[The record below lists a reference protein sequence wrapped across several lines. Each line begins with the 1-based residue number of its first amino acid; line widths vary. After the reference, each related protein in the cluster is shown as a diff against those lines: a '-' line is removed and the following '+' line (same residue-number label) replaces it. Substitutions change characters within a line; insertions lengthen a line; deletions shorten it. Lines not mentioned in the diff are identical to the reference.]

1 MMKLGS
7 YTIEKLLG
15 EGSFG
20 KVHLTRKEG
29 DSKKYATKELDR
41 EEIDSSEAKK
51 YLINEIRILQSL
63 NHPNIVK
70 FVDIKKTKKHY
81 YIMMEFCNG
90 GELSKNLE
98 KYMMKNGTAFPEE
111 LVQHFMRQIIDAF
124 KYIHGKKII
133 HRDVKLDNILLNFD
147 NEEDKKNFNLM
158 KAQVKIIDFGFSCIY
173 NDIKKSILGSP
184 INMDPLILKKLTDST
199 GATRELGYDMS
210 ADIWSIGT
218 ICYEMLIGKSAFD
231 SNDIKELSDKIEK
244 GAYKVPTNISAEL
257 VSFLNGMLQYEGK
270 NRLNA
275 EQLSRHAFL
284 TKDVKQFKRINLN
297 EISNKIEDN
306 QIEVDTHENKTF
318 LQKKPIKNSTIWSIY
333 KGNQEN
339 VLTNISGNEFIDPVD
354 EKEEQF
360 FKESKKNT
368 LLQLP
373 SKGIPDNPKNQ
384 KINEMTEDD
393 IKNLQKGEN
402 VKEMGFSYSGNIF
415 GD

>member
-133 HRDVKLDNILLNFD
+133 HRDVKLDNILLHFD

-173 NDIKKSILGSP
+173 NEIKKSILGSP

-275 EQLSRHAFL
+275 DQLSRHAFL
-284 TKDVKQFKRINLN
+284 TKDVKQFKKINLN

>member
-1 MMKLGS
+1 MIKLGS

-20 KVHLTRKEG
+20 KVHLTKKEG
-29 DSKKYATKELDR
+29 DSKKYATKEIDR

-98 KYMMKNGTAFPEE
+98 KYMIKNGTAFPEE

-133 HRDVKLDNILLNFD
+133 HRDVKLDNILLHFD

-318 LQKKPIKNSTIWSIY
+318 LLKKPIKNSTIWSIY

>member
-20 KVHLTRKEG
+20 KVHLTKKEG

-111 LVQHFMRQIIDAF
+111 LVQHFMRQIIGAF

-133 HRDVKLDNILLNFD
+133 HRDVKLDNILLHFD

-173 NDIKKSILGSP
+173 NEIKKSILGSP

>member
-1 MMKLGS
+1 MIKLGS

-20 KVHLTRKEG
+20 KVHLTKKEG
-29 DSKKYATKELDR
+29 DSKKYATKEIDR

-90 GELSKNLE
+90 GVLSKNLE
-98 KYMMKNGTAFPEE
+98 KYMIKNGTAFPEE

-133 HRDVKLDNILLNFD
+133 HRDVKLDNILLHFD

-231 SNDIKELSDKIEK
+231 SNNIKELSDKIEK

-318 LQKKPIKNSTIWSIY
+318 LLKKPIKNSTIWSIY

>member
-1 MMKLGS
+1 MIKLGS

-20 KVHLTRKEG
+20 KVHLTKKEG
-29 DSKKYATKELDR
+29 DSKKYATKEIDR

-90 GELSKNLE
+90 GELTKNLE
-98 KYMMKNGTAFPEE
+98 KYMIKNGTAFPEE

-133 HRDVKLDNILLNFD
+133 HRDVKLDNILLHFD

>member
-1 MMKLGS
+1 MIKLGS

-20 KVHLTRKEG
+20 KVHLTKKEG

-98 KYMMKNGTAFPEE
+98 KYMTKNGTAFPEE

-133 HRDVKLDNILLNFD
+133 HRDVKLDNILLHFD

-318 LQKKPIKNSTIWSIY
+318 LLKKPIKNSTIWSIY

>member
-1 MMKLGS
+1 MIKLGS
-7 YTIEKLLG
+7 YITEKKLG

-20 KVHLTRKEG
+20 VVYLTRKEG

-63 NHPNIVK
+63 DHPNIVK
-70 FVDIKKTKKHY
+70 FVDIKKTKNHY

-133 HRDVKLDNILLNFD
+133 HRDVKLDNVLLHFD

-158 KAQVKIIDFGFSCIY
+158 KAKVKIIDFGFSCIY
-173 NDIKKSILGSP
+173 DNIKKSILGSP
-184 INMDPLILKKLTDST
+184 INMDPLILKKLRDKT

-231 SNDIKELSDKIEK
+231 SQDMIELSDKIEK
-244 GAYKVPTNISAEL
+244 GKYTVPTNISAEL

-284 TKDVKQFKRINLN
+284 TKDVKQFKNINLN

-306 QIEVDTHENKTF
+306 QIEVNTHENRT
-318 LQKKPIKNSTIWSIY
+318 LIKKQPIKNSTIWSIY
-333 KGNQEN
+333 NGNQES
-339 VLTNISGNEFIDPVD
+339 VLANISGNEFISPVD
-354 EKEEQF
+354 EKEAQF
-360 FKESKKNT
+360 FKESMKNT

-384 KINEMTEDD
+384 KINEMTEEDM
-393 IKNLQKGEN
+393 KNLQKGEKI
-402 VKEMGFSYSGNIF
+402 KETGFSFSSNIF

>member
-20 KVHLTRKEG
+20 KVHLTKKEG

-98 KYMMKNGTAFPEE
+98 KYMNKNGTAFPEE

-133 HRDVKLDNILLNFD
+133 HRDVKLDNILLHFD

>member
-98 KYMMKNGTAFPEE
+98 KYMIKNGTAFPEE

-133 HRDVKLDNILLNFD
+133 HRDVKLDNILLHFD

-275 EQLSRHAFL
+275 DQLSRHAFL
-284 TKDVKQFKRINLN
+284 TKDVKQFKKINLN

>member
-98 KYMMKNGTAFPEE
+98 KYMIKNGTAFPEE

-275 EQLSRHAFL
+275 DQLSRHAFL
-284 TKDVKQFKRINLN
+284 TKDVKQFKKINLN

>member
-1 MMKLGS
+1 MIKLGS

-98 KYMMKNGTAFPEE
+98 KYMIKNGTAFPEE

-173 NDIKKSILGSP
+173 NEIKKSILGSP

>member
-1 MMKLGS
+1 MIKLGS
-7 YTIEKLLG
+7 YTMEKLLG

-98 KYMMKNGTAFPEE
+98 KYMIKNGTAFPEE

>member
-1 MMKLGS
+1 MKLGS

-98 KYMMKNGTAFPEE
+98 KYMNKNGTAFPEE

-133 HRDVKLDNILLNFD
+133 HRDVKLDNILLHFD

>member
-1 MMKLGS
+1 MKLGS

-20 KVHLTRKEG
+20 KVHLTKKEG

-98 KYMMKNGTAFPEE
+98 KYMNKNGTAFPEE

-133 HRDVKLDNILLNFD
+133 HRDVKLDNILLHFD

>member
-1 MMKLGS
+1 MIKLGS
-7 YTIEKLLG
+7 YITEKKLG

-20 KVHLTRKEG
+20 VVYLTRKEG

-63 NHPNIVK
+63 DHPNIVK
-70 FVDIKKTKKHY
+70 FVDIKKTKNHY

-133 HRDVKLDNILLNFD
+133 HRDVKLDNVLLHFD

-158 KAQVKIIDFGFSCIY
+158 KAKVKIIDFGFSCIY
-173 NDIKKSILGSP
+173 DDIKKSILGSP
-184 INMDPLILKKLTDST
+184 INMDPLILKELRDKT

-231 SNDIKELSDKIEK
+231 SQDMIELSDKIEK
-244 GAYKVPTNISAEL
+244 GKYTVPTNISAEL

-284 TKDVKQFKRINLN
+284 TKDVKQFKNINLN

-306 QIEVDTHENKTF
+306 QIEVNTHENRTF
-318 LQKKPIKNSTIWSIY
+318 LKKAPIKNSTIWSIY
-333 KGNQEN
+333 NGNQES
-339 VLTNISGNEFIDPVD
+339 VLANISGNEFISPVD
-354 EKEEQF
+354 EKEAQF
-360 FKESKKNT
+360 FKESMKNT

-384 KINEMTEDD
+384 KINEMTEEAM
-393 IKNLQKGEN
+393 KKLQKGEKI
-402 VKEMGFSYSGNIF
+402 KETGFSFSSNIF

>member
-98 KYMMKNGTAFPEE
+98 KYMIKNGTAFPEE

-133 HRDVKLDNILLNFD
+133 HRDVKLDNILLHFD

-415 GD
+415 GE

>member
-20 KVHLTRKEG
+20 KVHLTKKEG

-98 KYMMKNGTAFPEE
+98 KYMIKNGTAFPEE

-133 HRDVKLDNILLNFD
+133 HRDVKLDNILLHFD

-173 NDIKKSILGSP
+173 DDIKKSILGSP

>member
-1 MMKLGS
+1 MIKLGS

-20 KVHLTRKEG
+20 KVYLTKKEG

-63 NHPNIVK
+63 SHPNIVK

-90 GELSKNLE
+90 GELTKNLE
-98 KYMMKNGTAFPEE
+98 KYMIKNGTAFPEE

-133 HRDVKLDNILLNFD
+133 HRDVKLDNILLHFD

-231 SNDIKELSDKIEK
+231 SNNIKELSDKIEK

>member
-1 MMKLGS
+1 MIKLGS

-20 KVHLTRKEG
+20 KVHLTKKEG

-173 NDIKKSILGSP
+173 NEIKKSILGSP

-275 EQLSRHAFL
+275 DQLSRHAFL
-284 TKDVKQFKRINLN
+284 TKDVKQFKKINLN

-339 VLTNISGNEFIDPVD
+339 VLANISGNEFIDPVD

-360 FKESKKNT
+360 FKESMKNT

>member
-41 EEIDSSEAKK
+41 EEIDSSEVKK

-133 HRDVKLDNILLNFD
+133 HRDVKLDNILLHFD

>member
-275 EQLSRHAFL
+275 DQLSRHAFL
-284 TKDVKQFKRINLN
+284 TKDVKQFKKINLN

>member
-1 MMKLGS
+1 M
-7 YTIEKLLG
+7 
-15 EGSFG
+15 
-20 KVHLTRKEG
+20 V
-29 DSKKYATKELDR
+29 
-41 EEIDSSEAKK
+41 
-51 YLINEIRILQSL
+51 
-63 NHPNIVK
+63 
-70 FVDIKKTKKHY
+70 
-81 YIMMEFCNG
+81 
-90 GELSKNLE
+90 
-98 KYMMKNGTAFPEE
+98 PEE

-275 EQLSRHAFL
+275 
-284 TKDVKQFKRINLN
+284 D
-297 EISNKIEDN
+297 

>member
-98 KYMMKNGTAFPEE
+98 KYMIKNGTAFPEE

-133 HRDVKLDNILLNFD
+133 HRDVKLDNILLHFD

-173 NDIKKSILGSP
+173 NEIKKSILGSP

>member
-20 KVHLTRKEG
+20 KVHLTKKEG

-98 KYMMKNGTAFPEE
+98 KYMIKNGTAFPEE

-133 HRDVKLDNILLNFD
+133 HRDVKLDNILLHFD

-318 LQKKPIKNSTIWSIY
+318 LLKKPIKNSTIWSIY

>member
-1 MMKLGS
+1 MIKLGS

-98 KYMMKNGTAFPEE
+98 KYMNKNGTAFPEE

>member
-133 HRDVKLDNILLNFD
+133 HRDVKLDNILLHFD

-173 NDIKKSILGSP
+173 NEIKKSILGSP

-257 VSFLNGMLQYEGK
+257 VSFLNGMLQY
-270 NRLNA
+270 
-275 EQLSRHAFL
+275 
-284 TKDVKQFKRINLN
+284 
-297 EISNKIEDN
+297 NKIEDN

>member
-20 KVHLTRKEG
+20 KVHLTKKEG

-98 KYMMKNGTAFPEE
+98 KYMIKNGTAFPEE

-133 HRDVKLDNILLNFD
+133 HRDVKLDNILLHFD

-415 GD
+415 GE

>member
-20 KVHLTRKEG
+20 KVHLTKKEG

-98 KYMMKNGTAFPEE
+98 KYMIKNGTAFPEE

-133 HRDVKLDNILLNFD
+133 HRDVKLDNILLHFD

>member
-20 KVHLTRKEG
+20 KVHLTKKEG

-98 KYMMKNGTAFPEE
+98 KYMIKNGTAFPEE

-133 HRDVKLDNILLNFD
+133 HRDVKLDNILLHFD

-173 NDIKKSILGSP
+173 NEIKKSILGSP

-333 KGNQEN
+333 KENQEN

>member
-1 MMKLGS
+1 MKLGS

-20 KVHLTRKEG
+20 KVHLTKKEG

-147 NEEDKKNFNLM
+147 NEEDKKNLNLM

-173 NDIKKSILGSP
+173 DDIKKSILGSP